1 MAGLHKKPSMLGS
14 LLERTLDEVEVG
26 VWEWTSGSHEVR
38 WTTGLEAIFGFAPG
52 TFPGTAEAFLEHVHP
67 EDRDA
72 WQRDVE
78 RCMAGEGDHNLV
90 FRVRSADGAVRWVHA
105 VGSVEFDSD
114 HRLLRMMGTAIDVTD
129 AQSSADM
136 LAQFFDQA
144 MNLHFVAD
152 FSGVIRHVNRGCE
165 PILGYRPDD
174 LVQNNILD
182 FVHPDDVERTR
193 TEIGRLSKGSRI
205 EYVENRYICRDGS
218 ERVLAWSATA
228 SADSRLFFAVAS
240 DITERLRTQEQL
252 EKTVEQ
258 LRLAVDTAKL
268 GIWHANI
275 GSGRQ
280 EWNDQQL
287 EIYGIRREDFD
298 YSADAW
304 RPRVLPEYLA
314 EIDKWSAEIIHRGS
328 VHDVEFQIRRT
339 DGDIRHI
346 RASGVAIR
354 GDDGD
359 VTDIVGINYDI
370 TSLKRSEERL
380 RFLAHHDDLTELP
393 NRILFLERLEQ
404 RILQAKRI
412 HADFAVLFV
421 DVDLFK
427 SVNDRLGHAAGDT
440 LLKEVARRLVAAVR
454 ADDTVARISGD
465 EFVLLLGLASDLDH
479 LSRVIGKLID
489 AFSAPFVIGRSEVLI
504 TVSLGVAVYPQD
516 GSRADELVANADAAM
531 YRAKQDGRN
540 GYQFYS
546 EEMTHSAMERMF
558 IEQALKQALSREQFH
573 LEYQPKVDLATQR
586 SAGLEALIRWRH
598 PDEGNIEPKRFI
610 PVAEH
615 SGMIREIGEW
625 VLNAA
630 CQQASQWL
638 KDGVEFGHVAVNVAT
653 RQVLDR
659 SFIATIKA
667 ALASSE
673 LPPAYLQLELT
684 EQTMMQNA
692 AKKTTLIDELRELE
706 IKIAVDD
713 FGTGYS
719 SLSYLK
725 SLPVD
730 ILKID
735 RSFIED
741 IPEHPDDMAITSAV
755 IAMAG
760 QLGLGTV
767 AEGVESDAQAEFLRS
782 RGCHLAQGSL
792 FSAPLPPAE
801 IPAVLRM
808 LNAGQ

>member
-1 MAGLHKKPSMLGS
+1 
-14 LLERTLDEVEVG
+14 
-26 VWEWTSGSHEVR
+26 
-38 WTTGLEAIFGFAPG
+38 
-52 TFPGTAEAFLEHVHP
+52 
-67 EDRDA
+67 
-72 WQRDVE
+72 
-78 RCMAGEGDHNLV
+78 C
-90 FRVRSADGAVRWVHA
+90 
-105 VGSVEFDSD
+105 
-114 HRLLRMMGTAIDVTD
+114 
-129 AQSSADM
+129 
-136 LAQFFDQA
+136 
-144 MNLHFVAD
+144 
-152 FSGVIRHVNRGCE
+152 
-165 PILGYRPDD
+165 
-174 LVQNNILD
+174 
-182 FVHPDDVERTR
+182 
-193 TEIGRLSKGSRI
+193 
-205 EYVENRYICRDGS
+205 
-218 ERVLAWSATA
+218 
-228 SADSRLFFAVAS
+228 
-240 DITERLRTQEQL
+240 
-252 EKTVEQ
+252 
-258 LRLAVDTAKL
+258 
-268 GIWHANI
+268 
-275 GSGRQ
+275 
-280 EWNDQQL
+280 
-287 EIYGIRREDFD
+287 
-298 YSADAW
+298 
-304 RPRVLPEYLA
+304 
-314 EIDKWSAEIIHRGS
+314 GS

-354 GDDGD
+354 GEGGE

-404 RILQAKRI
+404 RILQAKRL

-427 SVNDRLGHAAGDT
+427 SVNDSLGHAAGDT

-489 AFSAPFVIGRSEVLI
+489 AFNAPFVIGRSEVLI

-531 YRAKQDGRN
+531 YRAKQEGRN

-546 EEMTHSAMERMF
+546 EEMTHSAVERMF

-573 LEYQPKVDLATQR
+573 LEYQPKIDLETQR
-586 SAGLEALIRWRH
+586 CVGLEALIRWRH
-598 PDEGNIEPKRFI
+598 PDEGCIEPERFI

-638 KDGVEFGHVAVNVAT
+638 EEGVEFGHIAVNVAT
-653 RQVLDR
+653 RQVLDM
-659 SFIATIKA
+659 SFIATIKS
-667 ALASSE
+667 ALTRSK

-692 AKKTTLIDELRELE
+692 AKKTTLLDALRKLE
-706 IKIAVDD
+706 IKIAIDD

-741 IPEHPDDMAITSAV
+741 IPQHSDDMAITSAV

-760 QLGLGTV
+760 QLGLSTV
-767 AEGVESDAQAEFLRS
+767 AEGVENDAQAEFLRD
-782 RGCHLAQGSL
+782 RGCDLAQGSL
-792 FSAPLPPAE
+792 FSAPLSPADV
-801 IPAVLRM
+801 PAILRT
-808 LNAGQ
+808 LNAKA